1 MSSPVTGLVVLIR
14 HGDRQGFYQSPSKYT
29 ASQTNLTV
37 LGYLEELNS
46 GAQLRSRYLDAS
58 SPYLVQ
64 GVNTTVAENVQI
76 QVQADAG
83 GEGGVIVESA
93 NAFMQGLYPAFNE
106 TIVLANGTTV
116 AWDNRAQ
123 LIPVETVEP
132 EQSFVMEP
140 WTLCDTFDEFSNQW
154 YNSSDFKEQSAL
166 AQPFYDSIP
175 NSILGNR
182 PKTLVNAWN
191 VFDFLNVQKI
201 HNATL
206 APSITDDMLSNA
218 LTWAEYHEAGLFGV
232 PNPDSVG
239 SIAGRGMLNPLT
251 DAITRVANAS
261 DPLKV
266 SVVAASYKPFFSLFS
281 LFQMSDLQGK
291 LVDYAS
297 AMVFEVHQDKS
308 IQVYFRNGSYGAL
321 QPQSVL
327 GSSPIPM
334 DNFLQ
339 RADSLKLD
347 TLADWCNTCGET
359 SARGCAPLNALNGTG
374 SGSKYSDV
382 TSTTG
387 KHQVSPVVAGVI
399 GALVSLAVALI
410 VVAALAYLTGLTVV
424 KRSKASY
431 SRRQHLLTPGSTSTV
446 HHNNGN
452 SMELR
457 SDLDRKDSHV
467 A

>member
-64 GVNTTVAENVQI
+64 GVNTTVAE
-76 QVQADAG
+76 
-83 GEGGVIVESA
+83 GGVIVESA
-93 NAFMQGLYPAFNE
+93 NAFMQGLYPAFND

-140 WTLCDTFDEFSNQW
+140 WTECNKFDDFSSQV
-154 YNSSDFKEQSAL
+154 YNSSEFKKQSAL
-166 AQPFYDSIP
+166 AKPFYDSIP
-175 NSILGNR
+175 VSVLGKR
-182 PKTLVNAWN
+182 SKTLVIAWN

-206 APSITDDMLSNA
+206 APSITDNMLSTA
-218 LTWAEYHEAGLFGV
+218 LTWAEYHESELFGQAS
-232 PNPDSVG
+232 PDSVG
-239 SIAGRGMLNPLT
+239 SIAGRAMLNPLT
-251 DAITRVANAS
+251 DALTRVVNGS

-281 LFQMSDLQGK
+281 LFQIPELQGK

-308 IQVYFRNGSYGAL
+308 IQLYFRNGSYGSL
-321 QPQSVL
+321 DPYSMFN
-327 GSSPIPM
+327 SSSIPITT
-334 DNFLQ
+334 FLSH
-339 RADSLKLD
+339 ADSLKINA
-347 TLADWCNTCGET
+347 LADWCNACGET
-359 SARGCAPLNALNGTG
+359 SARGCASLYALNGTG
-374 SGSKYSDV
+374 SGGKYSDV

-387 KHQVSPVVAGVI
+387 KHQVSPVVAGII
-399 GALVSLAVALI
+399 GALVSLAVAL
-410 VVAALAYLTGLTVV
+410 VLVAALLYLTGLTVV
-424 KRSKASY
+424 KRSKF
-431 SRRQHLLTPGSTSTV
+431 RRQQLLAPGSTSTV
-446 HHNNGN
+446 HHGAN
-452 SMELR
+452 SVELR
-457 SDLDRKDSHV
+457 SNLDRKDLHV